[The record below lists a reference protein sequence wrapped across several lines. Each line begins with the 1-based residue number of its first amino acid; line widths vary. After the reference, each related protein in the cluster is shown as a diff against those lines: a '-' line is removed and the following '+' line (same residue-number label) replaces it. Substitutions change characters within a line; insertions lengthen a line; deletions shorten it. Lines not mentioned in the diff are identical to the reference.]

1 VWKDIITLRTETIE
15 QDADGY
21 PTTTCDLAGV
31 DEELFDIYL
40 CDDVEV
46 YANKKSVARAEFYH
60 AYAVGIE
67 AKIVFE
73 VRSEDYDGQKVILH
87 EGKAYEVIR
96 SFQKGEGTV
105 ELICSDKAV

>member
-1 VWKDIITLRTETIE
+1 MWKDIITLRTETIG

-21 PTTTCDLAGV
+21 QATTY
-31 DEELFDIYL
+31 I
-40 CDDVEV
+40 DVEV
-46 YANKKSVARAEFYH
+46 WANKKSVVRAEFYP

-67 AKIVFE
+67 AKIAFE
-73 VRSEDYDGQKVILH
+73 VRSEDYDGQKDILH

-105 ELICSDKAV
+105 ELTCSDKAV